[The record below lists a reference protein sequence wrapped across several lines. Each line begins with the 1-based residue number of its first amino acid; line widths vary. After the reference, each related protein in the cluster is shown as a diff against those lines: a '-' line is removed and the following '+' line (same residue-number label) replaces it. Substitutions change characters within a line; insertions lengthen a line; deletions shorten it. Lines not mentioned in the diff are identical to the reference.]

1 MGGRRGSR
9 ARRSSKRG
17 SFSSRRAVAAAVRRA
32 SASGAVSA
40 VQCNAAAHT
49 RSPNKQSNHHLH
61 TLVHTH
67 PHTLNQNQ
75 PVVAQLSTSGDTA
88 HTSRTLAAASDTL
101 AAPPLTPR
109 SMHSNT
115 WPPSTADTCF
125 MAAVLLTV
133 ALPWLIAALTG
144 SSSLLAALWLHAT
157 PPLVAAATAFAK
169 ARHGWNPGWVW
180 RTAVDLSPAVAT
192 RKALWRQRSDS
203 ISTRYT
209 TSARQAAASSGGGSP
224 GHTPHRGAGGGGGG
238 GSCEGSPLAA
248 SKRSSPVPGLNLTPV
263 VQFTA
268 GGGRGSS
275 DNSPSEA
282 LSISRDRAIRPQLR
296 PALSRSRSGHSPSHK
311 ESLTPG
317 GGVSKMLARKGLAG
331 V

>member
-1 MGGRRGSR
+1 MQCS
-9 ARRSSKRG
+9 
-17 SFSSRRAVAAAVRRA
+17 AA
-32 SASGAVSA
+32 
-40 VQCNAAAHT
+40 QQLIPPPPPHT
-49 RSPNKQSNHHLH
+49 RKATITYTSSY
-61 TLVHTH
+61 TH

-157 PPLVAAATAFAK
+157 PPLVAAATAFGK

-224 GHTPHRGAGGGGGG
+224 GHTPHRGTGGGNGGGG
-238 GSCEGSPLAA
+238 GSCEGSPMAA

-331 V
+331 VCLWSL